1 MNRWFPLI
9 YVQNA
14 VAAWKAILACFVVTL
29 ALAFA
34 INLTLPD
41 TYTARMVLGPKTS
54 SMLNGS
60 GSGFGRIGG
69 ALGTLAALQGQ
80 SGDSNYDRYRA
91 LLTSQ
96 DLANGLL
103 RDRSLV
109 AHVFRLEWDSG
120 AQIWRR
126 PGGLWFDVKQSIKTM
141 LCMRLWR
148 APGTGEMTRFLRQ
161 NVQASLD
168 RSNNFTTLSYEDE
181 DPEFART
188 FLLKLHGI
196 ADGMM
201 RQTLLQTSQSRMDYL
216 NAQLSVTNLTDAR
229 KTLMELLLAETN
241 NIMIGRADVGFAV
254 EVIDQPSVPEAPS
267 GPPRLVIVALLPL
280 LVLFLSAFFFA
291 IRADKMLREI
301 IFITF
306 RGCP

>member
-1 MNRWFPLI
+1 MNRWLPLI

-60 GSGFGRIGG
+60 GSGLGRIGG

-96 DLANGLL
+96 DLANALL

-120 AQIWRR
+120 AQNWRT
-126 PGGLWFDVKQSIKTM
+126 PGGLWFDVKQSIKSM
-141 LCMRLWR
+141 LGMRPWR
-148 APGTGEMTRFLRQ
+148 APGTGEMTRFLQQ

-168 RSNNFTTLSYEDE
+168 RSNNFTTLAYVDE
-181 DPEFART
+181 DPEFARA

-196 ADGMM
+196 ADDMM

-216 NAQLSVTNLTDAR
+216 NAQLSVTNLADAR
-229 KTLMELLLAETN
+229 LTLMELLQDESKTN
-241 NIMIGRADVGFAV
+241 MIGRADKGFAV

-280 LVLFLSAFFFA
+280 LAFFLSAVFFA

-301 IFITF
+301 IFIIF
-306 RGCP
+306 LCRS